1 MSKDLSPEEVKNR
14 YEKVFPGETG
24 KLFHHIWNDVANLHL
39 NWQNYRTL
47 YGTSPETIELINKIA
62 TSFFKKNERIM
73 RNDVVMRIARLTD
86 PPETGKG
93 KNEKENA
100 RFEKLAIDLQP
111 FITETF
117 FNEIKDEIKD
127 LQDLSKKIHD
137 IRNKILVHSDLYNVI
152 EKENFPVDGVSRA
165 EIEQILEK
173 IRNVTNKIETYF
185 KVPTTY
191 FQKVISSNDAKSLV
205 VALKQVQEYRS
216 IKRRENS

>member
-1 MSKDLSPEEVKNR
+1 MGFSVVKSAVWLIRNAVCLHKN
-14 YEKVFPGETG
+14 KV
-24 KLFHHIWNDVANLHL
+24 W
-39 NWQNYRTL
+39 
-47 YGTSPETIELINKIA
+47 
-62 TSFFKKNERIM
+62 
-73 RNDVVMRIARLTD
+73 
-86 PPETGKG
+86 
-93 KNEKENA
+93 
-100 RFEKLAIDLQP
+100 
-111 FITETF
+111 
-117 FNEIKDEIKD
+117 
-127 LQDLSKKIHD
+127 
-137 IRNKILVHSDLYNVI
+137 NKILAHSDLYNVI